1 MKVHLI
7 MSKSDDDD
15 NDDDWIFS
23 STFSLILSY
32 IFNFVIWSV
41 HFSPLIIVLERFSHM
56 SYSFLHVASKVFI
69 MSSIITC
76 WFFASYYNSK
86 NAMPFF
92 YELRTE
98 RERECKSIYIRFAFS
113 FSLSLAL
120 LLIFLYIHKN
130 GSHIL

>member
-15 NDDDWIFS
+15 NDDDDDWIFS

-98 RERECKSIYIRFAFS
+98 RERMQEYIHKI
-113 FSLSLAL
+113 FSLSLSL
-120 LLIFLYIHKN
+120 SSSP
-130 GSHIL
+130 SHFFIYT

>member
-15 NDDDWIFS
+15 NDDDDDWIFS

-98 RERECKSIYIRFAFS
+98 RERMQEYIHKIFS
-113 FSLSLAL
+113 LSLSLAL

>member
-15 NDDDWIFS
+15 NDDDDDWIFS

-98 RERECKSIYIRFAFS
+98 RERMQEYIHKI
-113 FSLSLAL
+113 FSLSLSSSP
-120 LLIFLYIHKN
+120 
-130 GSHIL
+130 SHFFIYT